1 MNYQI
6 FKTKLK
12 TVDIFFLVVS
22 LMSAIIFGIK
32 IFKLQVQG
40 QNPFLLYILLLVIL
54 FSLIFLA
61 YFDFQYMEV
70 HNLTSLILLLSL
82 TFINLVIF
90 FTVKEITLTNNWVYI
105 PYDNMIGSLLLGSI
119 SQLLVIA
126 TKEKALGQGDV
137 RVLLIIG
144 LLIGYR
150 KLVPWLYITV
160 FSALIY
166 GLILAYREK
175 KLKNLKIPLVPFA
188 VLGAISIILTNL

>member
-1 MNYQI
+1 
-6 FKTKLK
+6 
-12 TVDIFFLVVS
+12 
-22 LMSAIIFGIK
+22 
-32 IFKLQVQG
+32 
-40 QNPFLLYILLLVIL
+40 
-54 FSLIFLA
+54 
-61 YFDFQYMEV
+61 
-70 HNLTSLILLLSL
+70 
-82 TFINLVIF
+82 
-90 FTVKEITLTNNWVYI
+90 
-105 PYDNMIGSLLLGSI
+105 MIGSLLLGSI